1 MNRVLRLSVALA
13 TLVWMTVAHGGPG
26 GSSRAFCD
34 ESGGTVQ
41 ETGDRDLHICCYPA
55 VRRCV
60 AVNDRSRSSVPVLFP
75 KDTGA
80 AVSARDSARLGH

>member
-1 MNRVLRLSVALA
+1 MNRVLRLSAALA
-13 TLVWMTVAHGGPG
+13 LVWMTAAHGGQG

-60 AVNDRSRSSVPVLFP
+60 AVNDRSRSSVAVLFP
-75 KDTGA
+75 EDAGG
-80 AVSARDSARLGH
+80 AVSDLESAKLGH

>member
-1 MNRVLRLSVALA
+1 MKRVSTLGTLFAALLW
-13 TLVWMTVAHGGPG
+13 TTGVYGGQG

-60 AVNDRSRSSVPVLFP
+60 AVNDRSRSSVPVRFP
-75 KDTGA
+75 EDAGDA
-80 AVSARDSARLGH
+80 LSDLDSAQLGH